1 MSDKRSTLVMM
12 LRDEVSRTADKIQ
25 GKLAGVHKGA
35 MGSVLTG
42 VGLGVGVSAW
52 NMVGRAIGGAT
63 DALFDAAQA
72 AMAEEAQIGR
82 LDQALRTNASGW
94 DGNLDAVES
103 LIDGRRRLAFTDDE
117 LRDSLIRLI
126 PVTKDVDAAFD
137 VQSTAMDVARLRGI
151 DLASATDKVA
161 KALVGN
167 KRVLKELGIQL
178 DSSASAT
185 EILTA
190 IQATAAGQAERY
202 ADSSEAAAM
211 RIGDAWEELKEDGG
225 RAILGLADQ
234 AASGLGYVAYWWQT
248 GAADIEEYAKHLIR
262 VEAVA
267 KNDYQ
272 TLVALGDS
280 MSEVTAATREA
291 QDPLRAY
298 EDAAGDAGD
307 ETDDLADAA
316 TTARKE
322 LRKLEGAANDAM
334 DALIEATLGPEQL
347 KIKLEASKD
356 ELRANERALRDLSAV
371 KNPTADQQDDI
382 RDLKLKVSEGKEEVI
397 RLTGR
402 LVALG
407 DITTDDL
414 RTELKKLGVITGD
427 TADEAERLVDAYR
440 QIPGVDVR
448 GGESPVEGSGRQGGG
463 GRSSGGPVEA
473 GRRYVVGEAGPE
485 LFVPQSDGFI
495 VPNAG
500 GGTPVTSAGP
510 TGAPVVIQ
518 LNLDGREVA
527 RVVDQHLYFAASVA
541 PVSAR

>member
-463 GRSSGGPVEA
+463 GRASGGPVEA